1 MRIFLWSQGFRRTR
15 DYLVA
20 HPVRQSRQTGDA
32 PSSATHRSPMIFER
46 SLVRELV
53 NTASAIFIALLT
65 IVVTIA
71 LVRVLGQA
79 AAGQVD
85 NGAVLALIMFAA
97 LNNLPVLLQLTVFVT
112 ILLAM
117 TRSYRDSEMVV
128 WQSSGLGLTRWLS
141 PILQFVV
148 PVAIAVALTS
158 LFVAPWANLQASEFK
173 ARFEQ
178 RTEVARV
185 APGQFRESSD
195 GSKVFFVEGFDPAT
209 SSVQNVLVN
218 TIREGKV
225 SVIVSKTGVVERQP
239 NGDEFLVMSNGR
251 RYEGTPGKP
260 DYKVMEFERYGV
272 RVESKSPDFSND
284 DSAKIR
290 TTMDL
295 IADPSPRAKGELV
308 WRIGLTLSVVAL
320 AILAIPLSFVN
331 ARAGRSANLIVALL
345 VYFVYNNAMNIVQSW
360 TSRGRIDFVLSWW
373 LVHALV
379 IVLAIGMLAW
389 RNRVPQSLR
398 SRLRSARL
406 ARAARLAP
414 AA

>member
-1 MRIFLWSQGFRRTR
+1 
-15 DYLVA
+15 
-20 HPVRQSRQTGDA
+20 
-32 PSSATHRSPMIFER
+32 MIFER

-65 IVVTIA
+65 IVLTIA

-85 NGAVLALIMFAA
+85 NGAVLALIMFAS

-128 WQSSGLGLTRWLS
+128 WQSAGLGLQRWLR
-141 PILQFVV
+141 PVLKFVV
-148 PVAIAVALTS
+148 PVSIVVGLTS
-158 LFVAPWANLQASEFK
+158 LFVAPWANRQASEFK

-195 GSKVFFVEGFDPAT
+195 GTKVFFVEGFDAAT
-209 SSVQNVLVN
+209 ASVQNVLVN
-218 TIREGKV
+218 TIRDGKV
-225 SVIVSKTGVVERQP
+225 SVIVSKTGIVERQP
-239 NGDEFLVMSNGR
+239 NGDDFLVMNNGR

-272 RVESKSPDFSND
+272 RIESKSPDFSND

-290 TTMDL
+290 PTIDL
-295 IADPSPRAKGELV
+295 ITDPSPRAKGELV
-308 WRIGLTLSVVAL
+308 WRIGLMLSVVSL
-320 AILAIPLSFVN
+320 AMLAIPLSFVN

-345 VYFVYNNAMNIVQSW
+345 VYFVYNNAMNVVQSW
-360 TSRGRIDFVLSWW
+360 TSRGRIGFAVSWW
-373 LVHALV
+373 LVHVVV
-379 IVLAIGMLAW
+379 IALAIAMLAW
-389 RNRVPQSLR
+389 RNRVPHSLR
-398 SRLRSARL
+398 GRL
-406 ARAARLAP
+406 RAARAGRVDRAGSSEQ

>member
-1 MRIFLWSQGFRRTR
+1 
-15 DYLVA
+15 
-20 HPVRQSRQTGDA
+20 
-32 PSSATHRSPMIFER
+32 MIFER

-53 NTASAIFIALLT
+53 STASAIFIALLT
-65 IVVTIA
+65 IVLTIA

-97 LNNLPVLLQLTVFVT
+97 LNNLPVLMQLTVFIT
-112 ILLAM
+112 ILLTM

-128 WQSSGLGLTRWLS
+128 WQSSGLGLERWLK
-141 PILQFVV
+141 PVLTFVI
-148 PVAIAVALTS
+148 PVAVVVGLGS
-158 LFVAPWANLQASEFK
+158 LFVAPWANRQASEFK

-195 GSKVFFVEGFDPAT
+195 GSKVFFVEGFDPTT

-239 NGDEFLVMSNGR
+239 NGDEFLIMNNGR

-260 DYKVMEFERYGV
+260 DYRIMEFERYGV
-272 RVESKSPDFSND
+272 RLENKSPDFSND

-290 TTMDL
+290 STVDL
-295 IADPSPRAKGELV
+295 IADGSARAKGELV
-308 WRIGLTLSVVAL
+308 WRFGLMLSVIAL
-320 AILAIPLSFVN
+320 AVLAIPLSFVN

-345 VYFVYNNAMNIVQSW
+345 VYFVYNNAMNIVQTW
-360 TSRGRIDFVLSWW
+360 TSRGRMSFGVSWW

-379 IVLAIGMLAW
+379 AVLAVAMLAW

-398 SRLRSARL
+398 ARLRATRHER
-406 ARAARLAP
+406 RANLAP
-414 AA
+414 AS

>member
-1 MRIFLWSQGFRRTR
+1 
-15 DYLVA
+15 
-20 HPVRQSRQTGDA
+20 
-32 PSSATHRSPMIFER
+32 MIFER
-46 SLVRELV
+46 SLVREFV
-53 NTASAIFIALLT
+53 NTASAIFIALVTL
-65 IVVTIA
+65 VLTIA

-85 NGAVLALIMFAA
+85 NSAVLALILFAA

-128 WQSSGLGLTRWLS
+128 WQSSGLGLPHWLR
-141 PILQFVV
+141 PILRFVI
-148 PVAIAVALTS
+148 PVSIAVGLTS
-158 LFVAPWANLQASEFK
+158 LFVAPWANRQASEFK

-185 APGQFRESSD
+185 APGQFRESGD
-195 GSKVFFVEGFDPAT
+195 GSKVFFVEGFDPVTA
-209 SSVQNVLVN
+209 SVQNVLVN
-218 TIREGKV
+218 TIRDGKI

-239 NGDEFLVMSNGR
+239 NGDEFLVMNNGR

-272 RVESKSPDFSND
+272 RIESKSPDFSND

-290 TTMDL
+290 PTLDL

-308 WRIGLTLSVVAL
+308 WRLGLMLSVVSL
-320 AILAIPLSFVN
+320 AVLAVPLSFVN

-345 VYFVYNNAMNIVQSW
+345 VYFVYNNAMNVVQSW
-360 TSRGRIDFVLSWW
+360 TSRGRIPFAISWW
-373 LVHALV
+373 LLHAVV
-379 IVLAIGMLAW
+379 IALALAMLAW
-389 RNRVPQSLR
+389 RNRVPQSWR
-398 SRLRSARL
+398 GRLRAARAQRV
-406 ARAARLAP
+406 ARAAPVGAP
-414 AA
+414 VA

>member
-1 MRIFLWSQGFRRTR
+1 
-15 DYLVA
+15 
-20 HPVRQSRQTGDA
+20 
-32 PSSATHRSPMIFER
+32 MIFER

-112 ILLAM
+112 ILMAM

-128 WQSSGLGLTRWLS
+128 WQSSGLGLQRWLR
-141 PILQFVV
+141 PVLKFVI
-148 PVAIAVALTS
+148 PVAVAVALTS
-158 LFVAPWANLQASEFK
+158 LFVAPWANQQASEFK

-185 APGQFRESSD
+185 TPGQFRESSD

-209 SSVQNVLVN
+209 ASVQNVLVN
-218 TIREGKV
+218 SIRDGKV
-225 SVIVSKTGVVERQP
+225 SVIVSKTGRVERQP
-239 NGDEFLVMSNGR
+239 NGDEFLVMNNGR

-272 RVESKSPDFSND
+272 RVENRSPDFSND

-295 IADPSPRAKGELV
+295 VADGSPRAQGELV
-308 WRIGLTLSVVAL
+308 WRIGLALSVLAL
-320 AILAIPLSFVN
+320 AVLAIPLSFVN

-345 VYFVYNNAMNIVQSW
+345 VYFVYNNAMNVVQSW
-360 TSRGRIDFVLSWW
+360 TSRGRLAFGISWW
-373 LVHALV
+373 VVHALV
-379 IVLAIGMLAW
+379 IVFGFAFLAW
-389 RNRVPQSLR
+389 RNRVPLSLR
-398 SRLRSARL
+398 ARL
-406 ARAARLAP
+406 KARRP
-414 AA
+414 AAA

>member
-1 MRIFLWSQGFRRTR
+1 
-15 DYLVA
+15 
-20 HPVRQSRQTGDA
+20 
-32 PSSATHRSPMIFER
+32 MIFER

-53 NTASAIFIALLT
+53 NTASAIFIALMT

-85 NGAVLALIMFAA
+85 NAAVLALIMFAA
-97 LNNLPVLLQLTVFVT
+97 LNNLPVLMQLTVFVT

-128 WQSSGLGLTRWLS
+128 WQSSGLGLQRWLA
-141 PILQFVV
+141 PVLQFVL
-148 PVAIAVALTS
+148 PVAVAVGLTS

-195 GSKVFFVEGFDPAT
+195 GSKVFFVEGFDRSTA
-209 SSVQNVLVN
+209 SVQNVIVN
-218 TIREGKV
+218 SIRNGKV

-239 NGDEFLVMSNGR
+239 DGDEFLVMNNGR
-251 RYEGTPGKP
+251 RYEGTPGKA
-260 DYKVMEFERYGV
+260 DYKVMEFEHYGV
-272 RVESKSPDFSND
+272 RIENKSPDFSND

-290 TTMDL
+290 STMDL

-308 WRIGLTLSVVAL
+308 WRIGLALSVVAL
-320 AILAIPLSFVN
+320 AVLAIPLSFVN
-331 ARAGRSANLIVALL
+331 ARSGRSANLIVALL
-345 VYFVYNNAMNIVQSW
+345 VYFVYNNAMNVVQSW
-360 TSRGRIDFVLSWW
+360 TSRGRIAFGFSWW

-379 IVLAIGMLAW
+379 VVLAIGMLVW
-389 RNRVPQSLR
+389 RNRVPQRWR
-398 SRLRSARL
+398 SRR
-406 ARAARLAP
+406 RAAGAVV
-414 AA
+414 AT

>member
-1 MRIFLWSQGFRRTR
+1 
-15 DYLVA
+15 
-20 HPVRQSRQTGDA
+20 
-32 PSSATHRSPMIFER
+32 MIFER

-79 AAGQVD
+79 ASGQVD
-85 NGAVLALIMFAA
+85 NGAVIALIMFAA

-128 WQSSGLGLTRWLS
+128 WQSAGLGLARWLR
-141 PILQFVV
+141 PVLAFVL
-148 PVAIAVALTS
+148 PVAFAVGLTS

-178 RTEVARV
+178 RNEVARV

-195 GSKVFFVEGFDPAT
+195 GSKVFFVEGFDPST

-218 TIREGKV
+218 TIRDGKV
-225 SVIVSKTGVVERQP
+225 SVIVSKTGNVERQP
-239 NGDEFLVMSNGR
+239 NGDDFLIMNNGR

-260 DYKVMEFERYGV
+260 DYRVMEFERYGV
-272 RVESKSPDFSND
+272 RIEARNPDFSND

-295 IADPSPRAKGELV
+295 IADGTPRAKGELV
-308 WRIGLTLSVVAL
+308 WRIGLMLSVVAL
-320 AILAIPLSFVN
+320 AVLAIPLSFVN
-331 ARAGRSANLIVALL
+331 ARAGRSANLIIALL
-345 VYFVYNNAMNIVQSW
+345 AYFIYNNAMNVVQSW
-360 TSRGRIDFVLSWW
+360 TSRGRLDFAISWW
-373 LVHALV
+373 VVHGLV
-379 IVLAIGMLAW
+379 IALAFAMLAW
-389 RNRVPQSLR
+389 RNRVPQTLR
-398 SRLRSARL
+398 SRLRAR
-406 ARAARLAP
+406 RAVQP
-414 AA
+414 AAA

>member
-1 MRIFLWSQGFRRTR
+1 
-15 DYLVA
+15 
-20 HPVRQSRQTGDA
+20 
-32 PSSATHRSPMIFER
+32 MIFER

-79 AAGQVD
+79 ASGQVD

-128 WQSSGLGLTRWLS
+128 WQSSGLGLQRWLK
-141 PILQFVV
+141 PVLTFVL
-148 PVAIAVALTS
+148 PVAFAVGLTS
-158 LFVAPWANLQASEFK
+158 LFVAPWANRQSSEFR
-173 ARFEQ
+173 ARYEQ
-178 RTEVARV
+178 RTEVSRV

-195 GSKVFFVEGFDPAT
+195 GSKVFFVEGFDPST

-218 TIREGKV
+218 TVRDGKV
-225 SVIVSKTGVVERQP
+225 GLIVSKTGIVERQP
-239 NGDEFLVMSNGR
+239 NGDEFLVMNNGR

-272 RVESKSPDFSND
+272 RIESKSPDFSTD

-290 TTMDL
+290 SSMDL
-295 IADPSPRAKGELV
+295 IRDGAPRAMGELV
-308 WRIGLTLSVVAL
+308 WRIGLVLSVIAL
-320 AILAIPLSFVN
+320 AVLAIPLSFLN
-331 ARAGRSANLIVALL
+331 ARSGRSANLIVALL
-345 VYFVYNNAMNIVQSW
+345 VYFVYNNAMNVVQSW
-360 TSRGRIDFVLSWW
+360 TSRGRIGFAVAWW
-373 LVHALV
+373 LVHAVV
-379 IVLAIGMLAW
+379 IVLGIGMLAW
-389 RNRVPQSLR
+389 RNRVPRSLR
-398 SRLRSARL
+398 ARLRGL
-406 ARAARLAP
+406 RAAP
-414 AA
+414 AV

>member
-1 MRIFLWSQGFRRTR
+1 
-15 DYLVA
+15 
-20 HPVRQSRQTGDA
+20 
-32 PSSATHRSPMIFER
+32 MIFER

-65 IVVTIA
+65 IVLTIA

-117 TRSYRDSEMVV
+117 TRSYQDSEMVV
-128 WQSSGLGLTRWLS
+128 WQSSGLGLQRWLR
-141 PILQFVV
+141 PVLMFVV
-148 PVAIAVALTS
+148 PVAIAVGLTS
-158 LFVAPWANLQASEFK
+158 LFVAPWANQQASEFK

-195 GSKVFFVEGFDPAT
+195 GSKVFFVEGFDPSTA
-209 SSVQNVLVN
+209 SVQNVLVN
-218 TIREGKV
+218 SIRDGKV
-225 SVIVSKTGVVERQP
+225 SVIVSKTGIVERQP
-239 NGDEFLVMSNGR
+239 NGDEFLIMNNGR

-272 RVESKSPDFSND
+272 RIESKSPNFASD

-290 TTMDL
+290 PTADL
-295 IADPSPRAKGELV
+295 IADPQPRAKGELV
-308 WRIGLTLSVVAL
+308 WRIGLMLSVVAL
-320 AILAIPLSFVN
+320 AVLAIPLSFVN
-331 ARAGRSANLIVALL
+331 ARAGRSANLLIALL
-345 VYFVYNNAMNIVQSW
+345 VYFVYNNAMNVVQSW
-360 TSRGRIDFVLSWW
+360 TSRGRIPFGVAWW
-373 LVHALV
+373 AFHALV
-379 IVLAIGMLAW
+379 IALAIAMLVW
-389 RNRVPQSLR
+389 RNRVPRSLR
-398 SRLRSARL
+398 SRLRAFRSARL
-406 ARAARLAP
+406 AP
-414 AA
+414 VS